1 MASNTKQQTQALY
14 RVPQILELIPIGRST
29 WWKWVAEGKAP
40 KGLKIGPKTTVWK
53 SEEIH
58 QLIADLAA
66 KLEGEA

>member
-1 MASNTKQQTQALY
+1 MASATNQHSQALY

-58 QLIADLAA
+58 QLIAGLAE
-66 KLEGEA
+66 KQEGEA